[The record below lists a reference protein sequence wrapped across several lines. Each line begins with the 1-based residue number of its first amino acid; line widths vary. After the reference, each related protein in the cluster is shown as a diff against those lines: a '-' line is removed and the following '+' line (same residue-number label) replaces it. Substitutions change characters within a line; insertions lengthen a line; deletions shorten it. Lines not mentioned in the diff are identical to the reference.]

1 MTDFAPYCPVMD
13 RTHCKILLPLFAAAL
28 LTVAACAADTAPPAT
43 PATATATPARVP
55 AAADFEAAIARLE
68 KQDPQSPQAMN
79 ARLEYADF
87 LMQSGIG
94 DCRTRLDTAQTKLD
108 IVAAQPAV
116 RVLLPMGPA
125 RLADG
130 TYRIHAGRADCDPSS
145 RQSELQRAL
154 EAARDGARLY
164 REALDYQSAAVMQFN
179 VAATLHDLG
188 DAGAAIAALETAIA
202 MDREFGFRDDAADNT
217 SLLLRWQNQ
226 DQSDDKFAGLMKDF
240 PARSADLKF
249 DWSDSDADVAIQA
262 DDTNVAGVK
271 VIHSRGAIVL
281 KRHVSKD
288 MTGTNITYDTGTP
301 AIEAGDWTG
310 QNDVLRQFTAYLLGS
325 ALLGHPN
332 FEVHRSG
339 DFEAVR
345 DPRAFGASLS
355 TQVNALLGPARSAD
369 AEPAGPSQSLAQDLK
384 LVFSAPNVQA
394 KAMQDFNVQTATW
407 AGAKLQQGVW
417 YQMSAPL
424 FLPGL
429 GMGKFVIDHDIAFSF
444 SRELPCTPGAIGPPC
459 VELIV
464 HATPDA
470 LGVKQAREL
479 VAKALKIPDPN
490 ALRYWSTT
498 SLRLVV
504 KPDTLLPY
512 VGDIRRYWYIAID
525 GIGNDPVISSE
536 RIVATSTYH

>member
-1 MTDFAPYCPVMD
+1 MD
-13 RTHCKILLPLFAAAL
+13 RHRCKRLIPSLAAAL
-28 LTVAACAADTAPPAT
+28 LAVSACAPDTAPAT
-43 PATATATPARVP
+43 TTTPARV
-55 AAADFEAAIARLE
+55 AAATDFEAAIARLE
-68 KQDPQSPQAMN
+68 QKDRQSPEAMN

-87 LMQSGIG
+87 LLQSESG
-94 DCRTRLDTAQTKLD
+94 DCHTRLD
-108 IVAAQPAV
+108 AAQAQLDALTSRPAV
-116 RVLLPMGPA
+116 NVVLPLGPA

-130 TYRIHAGRADCDPSS
+130 AYRIHAARAACDPP
-145 RQSELQRAL
+145 RHQGELQQAL
-154 EAARDGARLY
+154 EAARKASDLY
-164 REALDYQSAAVMQFN
+164 RDALDYQSAAIMQFN
-179 VAATLHDLG
+179 VAAALHDLG

-202 MDREFGFRDDAADNT
+202 MDREFGYRDDAADNI
-217 SLLLRWQNQ
+217 SLLLRWQ
-226 DQSDDKFAGLMKDF
+226 DQPDERFAGLMKDF
-240 PARSADLKF
+240 PARSAGLKF
-249 DWSDSDADVAIQA
+249 DWSDSDADVTIQA

-288 MTGTNITYDTGTP
+288 MSATNITYDAGKP
-301 AIEAGDWTG
+301 AIEAGDWTS
-310 QNDVLRQFTAYLLGS
+310 QNDVLRQFTVYLLSS

-355 TQVNALLGPARSAD
+355 TQVNALLGPPRSTD

-384 LVFSAPNVQA
+384 SVFSPPSVQA
-394 KAMQDFNVQTATW
+394 EAMQDFNVQTATW

-429 GMGKFVIDHDIAFSF
+429 GMGKFVIDHEIAFSF
-444 SRELPCTPGAIGPPC
+444 SRELPCTPGATGTLC

-479 VAKALKIPDPN
+479 VAKALKMPDPN
-490 ALRYWSTT
+490 ALRYWSTS

-512 VGDIRRYWYIAID
+512 VSDTRRYWYIAID
-525 GIGNDPVISSE
+525 GIRSDPVISSE